1 VTNQCELYSD
11 MLGVF
16 HKSILINFLQ
26 ENFGNYISISDC
38 FLYEFVIT
46 SPSKK
51 GRNLKIYANCKYHFV
66 HIKTNLS
73 SKIFFLESYKE
84 FYLFIKNCFEI

>member
-51 GRNLKIYANCKYHFV
+51 GCNLKILSNCKNQLV

-73 SKIFFLESYKE
+73 SKNLFLESYKE
-84 FYLFIKNCFEI
+84 FYLFIKNYFEI